1 MIAPENTG
9 ISTWRTRVH
18 IYELDSLG
26 HVNNANYFPYLQQ
39 ATEAAWPQAADWTL
53 RRLSMEYIVPAL
65 HGTELAVHVWEDAAA
80 ADETSL
86 GYAIERCDDQ
96 QILLRAR
103 LVWETATGGDAV
115 SAKPTFQPVADLP
128 RDYQIKPARQVPEM
142 PGGRLFRWQHQVRGY
157 ETGSDGAVSATQVL
171 RWTEEARAR
180 AAHEIGWSYQRM
192 GEADFVGVVT
202 RHEFEFARMPR
213 AGEEIEVSSRIYE
226 VRRVR
231 GTWRHE
237 LTCNGELLA
246 AAFVSGGFLNTAGHP
261 HPPPPALIDGLSG
274 RGGSNVG
281 HASSVTARSRGDEHA
296 CQHATPRR
304 AANCAARQGL
314 AAAGRSRGR

>member
-1 MIAPENTG
+1 MSSIDNSGTA
-9 ISTWRTRVH
+9 TWRARVH

-39 ATEAAWPQAADWTL
+39 ATEAAWPQAAGWQL
-53 RRLSMEYIVPAL
+53 ARLSMEYLAPAL
-65 HGTELAVHVWEDAAA
+65 HGTELAVHTWVEDVT
-80 ADETSL
+80 ADGLLL
-86 GYAIERCDDQ
+86 GYAIERIDDQ
-96 QILLRAR
+96 QILLRAG
-103 LVWETATGGDAV
+103 LAWETAAGGDSPAAQPV
-115 SAKPTFQPVADLP
+115 FQPVADLP
-128 RDYQIKPARQVPEM
+128 RDYLLKPARQAPEM

-180 AAHEIGWSYQRM
+180 AAQEIGWSYQRM

-237 LTCNGELLA
+237 LTCTGELLA
-246 AAFVSGGFLNTAGHP
+246 AAFVSGGFLNTAGQP
-261 HPPPPALIDGLSG
+261 HPPPPGLINGLLG
-274 RGGSNVG
+274 R
-281 HASSVTARSRGDEHA
+281 ADQT
-296 CQHATPRR
+296 
-304 AANCAARQGL
+304 
-314 AAAGRSRGR
+314 